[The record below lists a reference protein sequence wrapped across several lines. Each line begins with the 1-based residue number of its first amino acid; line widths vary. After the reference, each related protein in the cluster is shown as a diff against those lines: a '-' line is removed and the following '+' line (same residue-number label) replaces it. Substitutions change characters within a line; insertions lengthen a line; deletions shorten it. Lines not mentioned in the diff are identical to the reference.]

1 MANRLVNGE
10 KVWRS
15 EKLLQVQP
23 ESFRAE
29 LANLIPLALANG
41 VFECTPGRVR
51 SDVYSFNRPSI
62 TINKVAKIL
71 DEFERVKL
79 LFRWRDAGKVY
90 GFWTGIR
97 SGGLLPSPEEC
108 SKKRYKIG
116 PEPPEELLQQFL
128 SGQIDSGL
136 SDIAT
141 ELPTGSPRA
150 AHGLP
155 PLGVGVGVGVGA
167 GAGIGAGGGV
177 GSRFRELQH
186 TDAELPAMNANEV
199 PSKPSKKERLKANLK
214 KRIADGKD
222 SYAEV
227 SKAGKYILRSEDID
241 AFRAMKYEPE
251 LDSPEVTIYFL
262 MAMTDVYEENLGKN
276 TSPGNLCSKVIDECE
291 KQQKQGETGYYW
303 PPDFQEHRNRLRAS
317 ERNLESIA
325 EHANA

>member
-10 KVWRS
+10 KLWRS
-15 EKLLQVQP
+15 EKLLQVEP

-51 SDVYSFNRPSI
+51 SDVYSFNRPSM
-62 TINKVAKIL
+62 TIGKVAKIL

-128 SGQIDSGL
+128 SGHVDSGL
-136 SDIAT
+136 SVSAT
-141 ELPTGSPRA
+141 ELPTGSLRA
-150 AHGLP
+150 AYGVP
-155 PLGVGVGVGVGA
+155 PLGVGSGVGVGS
-167 GAGIGAGGGV
+167 GKGVGQGGGV

-186 TDAELPAMNANEV
+186 TDAELPTMNAYEV
-199 PSKPSKKERLKANLK
+199 SSKPTKKERLKANLK
-214 KRIADGKD
+214 KLIAEGKD
-222 SYAEV
+222 SYAEA
-227 SKAGKYILRSEDID
+227 SKAGYTLKDEDIL
-241 AFRAMKYEPE
+241 AFRAMKYEPDLE
-251 LDSPEVTIYFL
+251 SPEVTIGFL

-276 TSPGNLCSKVIDECE
+276 ISPGNLCSKVIDECE

-303 PPDFQEHRNRLRAS
+303 PPDFQDHRNRLRAK

-325 EHANA
+325 EHAHA